1 MGPGFLAQGSQEV
14 LAKDDHPGNDT
25 NSPEQSVFPQK
36 PLYPP
41 LHVAEAF
48 GSKLRCDTWETEVH
62 SGRPLCEDKEVS
74 PPGRANSSFVTKA
87 VSSPSFSHRTSL
99 AGEVLVCFQ
108 TCLKHDCCSQF
119 SETGIKFACNG
130 TQMYPN
136 VMLVVLS
143 EHSWA
148 CLVHVEGCMHLKT
161 PRLLILVVF

>member
-1 MGPGFLAQGSQEV
+1 MGPGFLAQGSQEF

-36 PLYPP
+36 PLDPP

-48 GSKLRCDTWETEVH
+48 CSKLRCDTRETEVH

-74 PPGRANSSFVTKA
+74 PSGRANSSFVTKA
-87 VSSPSFSHRTSL
+87 VSSPSFSHQTSL

-119 SETGIKFACNG
+119 SETGIEFARNR

-136 VMLVVLS
+136 VMLVMLS
-143 EHSWA
+143 EHSWGHA
-148 CLVHVEGCMHLKT
+148 
-161 PRLLILVVF
+161 